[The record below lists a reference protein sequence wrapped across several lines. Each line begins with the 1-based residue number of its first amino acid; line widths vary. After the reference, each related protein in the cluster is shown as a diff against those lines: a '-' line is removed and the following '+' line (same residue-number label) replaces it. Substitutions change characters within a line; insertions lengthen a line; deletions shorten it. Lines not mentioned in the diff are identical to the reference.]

1 MKREDLIIEAAALV
15 HDDWCKQE
23 YEAFFNRARKI
34 YLDGEKNIGVVLRA
48 ACYKGDNK
56 RNEIYIDAPFMQAYQ
71 SLANRCCDNFD
82 SFMSLIKLGAIEIKR
97 FTPRNLTDKEKKIK
111 IATGD
116 YKEDSKEE
124 NILNDFKCLSALN
137 N

>member
-56 RNEIYIDAPFMQAYQ
+56 RNEIYEVNP
-71 SLANRCCDNFD
+71 
-82 SFMSLIKLGAIEIKR
+82 K
-97 FTPRNLTDKEKKIK
+97 
-111 IATGD
+111 
-116 YKEDSKEE
+116 
-124 NILNDFKCLSALN
+124 
-137 N
+137 